1 MDVNISKI
9 QFMKFIKTYE
19 EIVND
24 IQLGDYIIGYSA
36 YADEKI
42 NNFLKNNIGKVVIID
57 ENVFDVEYESNID
70 GHNGITNNVWTF
82 NKFDDYVIY
91 HSKNKKDLIDTLNT
105 IKYNL

>member
-42 NNFLKNNIGKVVIID
+42 NNFLKNKDRKSVV
-57 ENVFDVEYESNID
+57 
-70 GHNGITNNVWTF
+70 
-82 NKFDDYVIY
+82 
-91 HSKNKKDLIDTLNT
+91 
-105 IKYNL
+105 